1 MKKGEKGREGGG
13 GRRGGEMEQERER
26 EKALK
31 VKESSAGGVMLP

>member
-1 MKKGEKGREGGG
+1 MKKREKGGEGRRGGG
-13 GRRGGEMEQERER
+13 GREMEQEGER

>member
-1 MKKGEKGREGGG
+1 MKKKGKRRRRNVEGG
-13 GRRGGEMEQERER
+13 ETEQEGER